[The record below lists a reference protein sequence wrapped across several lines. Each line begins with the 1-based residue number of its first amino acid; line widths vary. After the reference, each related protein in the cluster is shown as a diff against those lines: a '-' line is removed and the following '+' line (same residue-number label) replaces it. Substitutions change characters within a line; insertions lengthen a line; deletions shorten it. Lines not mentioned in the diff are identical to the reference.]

1 MKDVDG
7 LNIVGKLRQRT
18 VEEDINDYLK
28 SVLGGYSKKSVIEY
42 VNHLRSQQIEYAET
56 FNRHVQSILEEKEE
70 LKKENKRLLIKLS
83 GKEADLSAVTEAVRT
98 NGIESREDYSD
109 DDIAVLKNHI
119 LSLEIENK
127 ELSDAKNVLEKEL
140 EAAKSS
146 LQSAETTV
154 KQHSQELRTR
164 DDLIA
169 LDKVD
174 IKKLRSTVSENA
186 AFIEEQESKINQ
198 LSEMVSNGDAARLGI
213 MVSELEENVDL
224 KEKIID
230 RYQEELAAGEE
241 KIKGLY
247 AQNNKLQQSVSMMK
261 SAIDMLSVQNEEL
274 VFTNK
279 ELSETVET
287 NNKRMITLIKEKSE
301 EKVAKIVAQRK
312 LENMNLQETLREVI
326 GDQSEDIGKTS
337 DEKETAFEADGSA
350 EEA

>member
-109 DDIAVLKNHI
+109 DDITVLKNHI

-326 GDQSEDIGKTS
+326 GDQSEDIVKTS

>member
-42 VNHLRSQQIEYAET
+42 VKHLRSQQIEYAET
-56 FNRHVQSILEEKEE
+56 FNQHVQSILEEKEE

-98 NGIESREDYSD
+98 NDLENREDYSD
-109 DDIAVLKNHI
+109 DDIAVLKNRI
-119 LSLEIENK
+119 LSVEIESK

-146 LQSAETTV
+146 LQSAEVTM
-154 KQHSQELRTR
+154 KQHSQELRSR

-169 LDKVD
+169 LDKVE

-186 AFIEEQESKINQ
+186 AFIEEQDSKINQ
-198 LSEMVSNGDAARLGI
+198 LSEMVSNGDAVRLGI
-213 MVSELEENVDL
+213 MVSELEENVDQ

-230 RYQEELAAGEE
+230 RYQEELAVGEE
-241 KIKGLY
+241 KNKSLY
-247 AQNNKLQQSVSMMK
+247 EQNNKLQQSVSMMK
-261 SAIDMLSVQNEEL
+261 STIDTLSVQNEEL
-274 VFTNK
+274 VLTNK
-279 ELSETVET
+279 ELSETLET
-287 NNKRMITLIKEKSE
+287 NNKRIITLIKEKSE

-312 LENMNLQETLREVI
+312 LENMNSQKTLREVI
-326 GDQSEDIGKTS
+326 GDQPEVFGKAL
-337 DEKETAFEADGSA
+337 DEK
-350 EEA
+350 